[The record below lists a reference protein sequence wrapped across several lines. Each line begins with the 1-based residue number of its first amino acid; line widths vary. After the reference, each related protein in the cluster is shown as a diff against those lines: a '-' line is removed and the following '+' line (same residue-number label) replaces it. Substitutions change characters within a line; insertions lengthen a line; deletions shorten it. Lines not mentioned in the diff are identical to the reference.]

1 MKKTTKKCSAPSH
14 KWIVISVC
22 FLMVFT
28 CLGFCNQTKGL
39 FLDKITKALHIER
52 SLYAFS
58 DSCRFIATAVVN
70 LFFGTLITKLGAR
83 KLIAAGFC
91 SLIASM
97 LLYSAATQVWMFY
110 IAGALLGIGLSWTTT
125 TMVGYVVNKWSP
137 ENKGTIMG
145 LVLAA
150 SGVGGALAIQIVSP
164 IIESPSNPF
173 AYKQAYRLIAIIL
186 LAVGIFVVVCFRNKP
201 SHSATTTTQVKKNAR
216 NRSWDGIDFQKIIRT
231 PYFYG
236 ACICIFLSGLV
247 LQGISGIAKAHMCD
261 VGLNAG
267 YVTLVLTISS
277 LTLSFFKFFTGFF
290 YDKCGL
296 RATVIVCTFGT
307 VLVSFALAAVTNSF
321 LGKLL
326 AMSYSVFASMAFPLE
341 TIMLPIYASDLFGNK
356 AFEKT
361 MGIFVSLNTAGYALG
376 APLMNLCY
384 DVFGSYALALNL
396 SGMVGIGILVLLQ
409 YIVSAGK
416 RERMR
421 AEKSITPESKMAE
434 AEKQETLP

>member
-1 MKKTTKKCSAPSH
+1 MKSQAKKQIH
-14 KWIVISVC
+14 LDYKWVVIGVS

-39 FLDKITKALHIER
+39 FLDKVTSALHIER
-52 SLYAFS
+52 SLYSFS
-58 DSCRFIATAVVN
+58 DSCRYIATAVVN
-70 LFFGTLITKLGAR
+70 LFFGALVAKFGSR
-83 KLIAAGFC
+83 KLIAAGFL

-97 LLYSAATQVWMFY
+97 LLYSVATQVWMFY

-137 ENKGTIMG
+137 KNKGTIMG

-186 LAVGIFVVVCFRNKP
+186 LAVGTLVVVCFRNRPKNQTFA
-201 SHSATTTTQVKKNAR
+201 ATQTKKNAR
-216 NRSWDGIDFQKIIRT
+216 SQSWEGIEFKKIIRM

-236 ACICIFLSGLV
+236 VCICIFLSGLV

-261 VGLNAG
+261 VGLDVS
-267 YVTLVLTISS
+267 YVTLVLTVSS

-296 RATVIVCTFGT
+296 RATVIVCTLGT
-307 VLVSFALAAVTNSF
+307 VFVSFALAATTNSF
-321 LGKLL
+321 LGQLL

-341 TIMLPIYASDLFGNK
+341 TIMLPIYASHLFGNK
-356 AFEKT
+356 DFEKVL
-361 MGIFVSLNTAGYALG
+361 GIFVSINTAGYALG

-384 DVFGSYALALNL
+384 DVFGSYSFALTL
-396 SGMVGIGILVLLQ
+396 SGIVGIGIAVLLQ
-409 YIVSAGK
+409 FIVSSGN
-416 RERMR
+416 RERKR
-421 AEKSITPESKMAE
+421 AEKAIASQTKSIE
-434 AEKQETLP
+434 AET

>member
-1 MKKTTKKCSAPSH
+1 MKDQEKKPIALDY
-14 KWIVISVC
+14 KWIVIAAC

-70 LFFGTLITKLGAR
+70 LFFGTLVTKLGAK
-83 KLIAAGFC
+83 KLIAAGFVF
-91 SLIASM
+91 LIASM
-97 LLYSAATQVWMFY
+97 LLYSVATQVWIFY

-137 ENKGTIMG
+137 ANKGTIMG
-145 LVLAA
+145 FILAA

-164 IIESPSNPF
+164 IIESPTSPL
-173 AYKQAYRLIAIIL
+173 AYRQAYRLIVLIL
-186 LAVGIFVVVCFRNKP
+186 LVVGILVVAFFRNQPQKQLGEA
-201 SHSATTTTQVKKNAR
+201 SQTKKKKR
-216 NRSWDGIDFQKIIRT
+216 GRSWEGIEFSKTIRT

-236 ACICIFLSGLV
+236 VCVCIFLSGLV

-261 VGLNAG
+261 VGLDVE

-296 RATVIVCTFGT
+296 RATIIICTLGT
-307 VLVSFALAAVTNSF
+307 VLVSFALAAVTDSS

-341 TIMLPIYASDLFGNK
+341 TIMLPIYASDLFGDK
-356 AFEKT
+356 SFEKLL
-361 MGIFVSLNTAGYALG
+361 GIFVSLNTAGYALG
-376 APLMNLCY
+376 APLMTLCY
-384 DVFGSYALALNL
+384 DLSGSYSIALTL
-396 SGMVGIGILVLLQ
+396 SGIVGIGIFILLQ
-409 YIVSAGK
+409 FIVSAGMREQK
-416 RERMR
+416 RV
-421 AEKSITPESKMAE
+421 AQATASEKTVTE
-434 AEKQETLP
+434 AQK